1 MSWSYDGNP
10 RSRNTAWW
18 RFDKWTNQSWIAKCD
33 FLSERFVGVKVLF
46 VLTFL
51 NHWYGMLYTWNGK
64 HARTCISSILSPSLS
79 VYRVGTRARQRSRYL
94 RFARPPQEKQLIA
107 ARKRTIKEKKFLK
120 LSAEVG
126 VVALLLLLLCTIVFR
141 KFVWCHPFIWLQ
153 FDFQLSCL
161 FWHVLDCIE
170 PV

>member
-1 MSWSYDGNP
+1 MY
-10 RSRNTAWW
+10 
-18 RFDKWTNQSWIAKCD
+18 
-33 FLSERFVGVKVLF
+33 VLYLMRL
-46 VLTFL
+46 V
-51 NHWYGMLYTWNGK
+51 
-64 HARTCISSILSPSLS
+64 S

-141 KFVWCHPFIWLQ
+141 KFV
-153 FDFQLSCL
+153 
-161 FWHVLDCIE
+161 
-170 PV
+170 